1 MCRGLS
7 RNLAVLPLIGLM
19 LAHAHA
25 NGPSRVEP
33 NGSILERFLALDD
46 PPPTQFR
53 ALRHLEAR
61 NDHFEKSASM
71 DVWTEVDASGFSY
84 QIAAEEGSGYI
95 RSHLF
100 RATLETERAMWAS
113 GASQRARLTLANY
126 IFEDRGAQ
134 PDGLTLFAVKPRRD
148 DVLLVDGLIFLN
160 PDDGELVRV
169 EGRLSKTPS
178 FWTRRVEI
186 VRRYQ
191 RIVGV
196 RMPVALESV
205 ANLRIAGESTF
216 RMRYE
221 YESVNGQRVGAPEA
235 RANSRRP

>member
-1 MCRGLS
+1 MWRGLS
-7 RNLAVLPLIGLM
+7 RYLVVLPLVGLM

-25 NGPSRVEP
+25 GGPSKAAP
-33 NGSILERFLALDD
+33 AGSVLERFLTLDD
-46 PPPTQFR
+46 PAPTQFR

-61 NDHFEKSASM
+61 NEHFEKSAWM
-71 DVWTEVDASGFSY
+71 EVWTEVDASGFTY
-84 QIAAEEGSGYI
+84 QVVSEEGSDYI
-95 RSHLF
+95 RSHVF
-100 RATLETERAMWAS
+100 HATLETERKMWAS
-113 GASQRARLTLANY
+113 GAPDRARLTPANY

-160 PDDGELVRV
+160 PDDGELVRM
-169 EGRLSKTPS
+169 EGRLSKSPS
-178 FWTRRVEI
+178 FWTRQVEI

-235 RANSRRP
+235 RASSRQP

>member
-33 NGSILERFLALDD
+33 HGSILERFLALDD

-178 FWTRRVEI
+178 FWTRRVEV